1 MSLFRKNL
9 SRPSRPPATR
19 RRLEVETL
27 EDRLVPALGATPFAV
42 NPPPAGFLQGG
53 SATAVAPGGNR
64 SVIVY
69 AGGDFATEVGGF
81 NPKILAQVYSGL
93 NVRVGGEITVASDV
107 GSRFVDSAPAVA
119 MDPAGDFVVVWDHLR
134 ASDFSGDVMAQR
146 FSANGAPV
154 GGPIVVQQVSDVLSA
169 GPTVAMDG
177 RGDFVVAY
185 ANEGGDGSRH
195 FEATV
200 FNAQGALS
208 QFFTLPEG
216 RHRILESDQVSVA
229 EAPDGRFAIAF
240 VQNSQVRLDRFSA
253 AGDEISSDLL
263 DPGVPGQDSPRV
275 AVDANFNCV
284 VAWQGPGA
292 HIFAERVSSA
302 DVVGGVLDIGPG
314 TAPSIAMDFSGPSPD
329 TGGNFVVAYEQA
341 DRGRVVVTEV
351 TNRDTVFRNQV
362 VSATDP
368 AHTTLTEPSISINAN
383 HEYVVSFTEVRT
395 DAVAQSITA
404 QTGVL
409 LDESSIDLLGPYVS
423 PYGAGGSPYASYQ
436 NPLPAHLLTAPRPP
450 AAQPSRPS
458 VH

>member
-1 MSLFRKNL
+1 VSLWNLFRTHRT
-9 SRPSRPPATR
+9 RPSRPPAAR
-19 RRLEVETL
+19 RRPAVEAL

-42 NPPPAGFLQGG
+42 NPPAPGVLQTW

-69 AGGDFATEVGGF
+69 EAQQPGGG
-81 NPKILAQVYSGL
+81 NRKILAQVYSGL
-93 NVRVGGEITVASDV
+93 NVRVGREITVASDV
-107 GSRFVDSAPAVA
+107 GSGSDLLVGLAPPVA
-119 MDPAGDFVVVWDHLR
+119 MDPAGDFVVVWDHMDLGH
-134 ASDFSGDVMAQR
+134 DSGDVMAQR

-154 GGPIVVQQVSDVLSA
+154 GGPIVVQHVTGSLPGLPS
-169 GPTVAMDG
+169 VAMDG
-177 RGDFVVAY
+177 QGDFVVAY
-185 ANEGGDGSRH
+185 ANTGGDGSRH
-195 FEATV
+195 FEAAV

-216 RHRILESDQVSVA
+216 RHGFGGSDQVSVA

-302 DVVGGVLDIGPG
+302 DVLGRVLDIGPG

-329 TGGNFVVAYEQA
+329 TGGNFVVAYQQA
-341 DRGRVVVTEV
+341 DRLGVVVTEV
-351 TNRDTVFRNQV
+351 TNGDTVFTNQV

-368 AHTTLTEPSISINAN
+368 AHTFVNQPSISINAN

-395 DAVAQSITA
+395 DGAAASITA

-409 LDESSIDLLGPYVS
+409 LDLSSIDLLRPYESLYGGGGVS
-423 PYGAGGSPYASYQ
+423 GYRDPRQQHLPVAARPLAGQ
-436 NPLPAHLLTAPRPP
+436 PR
-450 AAQPSRPS
+450 RM
-458 VH
+458 